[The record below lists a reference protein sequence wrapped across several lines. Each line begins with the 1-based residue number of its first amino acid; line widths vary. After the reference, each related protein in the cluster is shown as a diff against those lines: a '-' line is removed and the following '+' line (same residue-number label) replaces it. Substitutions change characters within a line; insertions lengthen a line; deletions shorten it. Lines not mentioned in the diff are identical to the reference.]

1 MTHDHAATTLRTHTC
16 GELRSEHI
24 GQTVSLCGWVAKR
37 REHGEKLAFVD
48 LRDFSGVVQC
58 VVDNDVDVRSEW
70 VVRVTGIVRARPT
83 GTENSSLATG
93 QVEVGECRVEV
104 LNTAEPPPF
113 PIDARAD
120 DVDEG
125 IRLRYR
131 YLDIRRERMQRNLR
145 VRARLTPPSGP
156 PWRTKVSSKSKLPFS
171 CHLHPR
177 GQESFSCPRGKNRV
191 RSSHCLNLLSCG
203 SSC

>member
-83 GTENSSLATG
+83 GTENSSLAT
-93 QVEVGECRVEV
+93 QPHSETV
-104 LNTAEPPPF
+104 
-113 PIDARAD
+113 
-120 DVDEG
+120 
-125 IRLRYR
+125 
-131 YLDIRRERMQRNLR
+131 
-145 VRARLTPPSGP
+145 
-156 PWRTKVSSKSKLPFS
+156 
-171 CHLHPR
+171 
-177 GQESFSCPRGKNRV
+177 
-191 RSSHCLNLLSCG
+191 
-203 SSC
+203 